1 LALPGYSRSYSPR
14 LDFAAQNAAFPA
26 SPPALTDFRWN
37 DSGPG
42 LNLGGMN
49 SPTKIF
55 ITVFLACSTLFAQQ
69 ERLHD
74 ALVLEQQGQFDA
86 AVNAITKIIQ
96 SGQLSEVQLGRAQIM
111 LGFAYRSQ
119 GNFIPAQNAFERAIS
134 VLKGDHAHPGD
145 CASALENYAALY
157 ADAGEL
163 FAAAAMWQKAFRLRR
178 QTGDH
183 AGAARS
189 LLNLAEVGLAR
200 KHVSEAK
207 QYLQDASKE
216 MNLATDLADDDRMFF
231 IETKAWLDMTENH
244 TTAAIAGFQSALE
257 LSSKTRGEQHWLTGW
272 EHMLLGKAYFL
283 SGDTGNALADMHEGL
298 AILEHSLGRKNSK
311 YLASQV
317 AYSQVLDKT
326 GAHAEAARLRAAAEQ
341 TRKDLYGTLCAGCTI
356 SVASFR

>member
-1 LALPGYSRSYSPR
+1 MLA
-14 LDFAAQNAAFPA
+14 
-26 SPPALTDFRWN
+26 DFRWN
-37 DSGPG
+37 DFGPG
-42 LNLGGMN
+42 LNLGGMD
-49 SPTKIF
+49 SPAKIF
-55 ITVFLACSTLFAQQ
+55 IALFLACSTLFAQQ

-86 AVNAITKIIQ
+86 AVNVITRVID

-111 LGFAYRSQ
+111 LGFAYRAQ
-119 GNFIPAQNAFERAIS
+119 GNFILAQNTFERAIS
-134 VLKGDHAHPGD
+134 TLKGDPAHPGD
-145 CASALENYAALY
+145 YASALENYAGLY

-163 FAAAAMWQKAFRLRR
+163 SSAAAMWQKAFRLRR

-189 LLNLAEVGLAR
+189 LLNLAEVGLAH

-207 QYLQDASKE
+207 QYLQDASEE

-231 IETKAWLDMTENH
+231 IETKAWLDMLENH

-257 LSSKTRGEQHWLTGW
+257 LSIKTRGEQHWLTGW
-272 EHMLLGKAYFL
+272 EHMLLGKAYFQ
-283 SGDTGNALADMHEGL
+283 SADTNSALADMQEGL
-298 AILEHSLGRKNSK
+298 AILGHSLGRKNSK
-311 YLASQV
+311 YLVSQV

-341 TRKDLYGTLCAGCTI
+341 ARKDLYGTLCAGCTI

>member
-1 LALPGYSRSYSPR
+1 VLA
-14 LDFAAQNAAFPA
+14 
-26 SPPALTDFRWN
+26 DFRWN
-37 DSGPG
+37 DFGPG
-42 LNLGGMN
+42 LNLGGMD
-49 SPTKIF
+49 SPAKIF
-55 ITVFLACSTLFAQQ
+55 IALFLACSTLFAQQ

-86 AVNAITKIIQ
+86 AVNVITRVID

-111 LGFAYRSQ
+111 LGFAYRAQ
-119 GNFIPAQNAFERAIS
+119 GNFILAQNTFERAIS
-134 VLKGDHAHPGD
+134 TLKGDPAHPGD
-145 CASALENYAALY
+145 YASVLENYAALY

-163 FAAAAMWQKAFRLRR
+163 SAAAAMWQKAFRLRR

-189 LLNLAEVGLAR
+189 LLNLAEVGLAH
-200 KHVSEAK
+200 KHVSEAR
-207 QYLQDASKE
+207 QYLQDASEE
-216 MNLATDLADDDRMFF
+216 MNLATDLADDDHMFF
-231 IETKAWLDMTENH
+231 LETKAWLDMTENH

-257 LSSKTRGEQHWLTGW
+257 LSIKTRGEQHWLTGW
-272 EHMLLGKAYFL
+272 EHMLLGKAYFQ
-283 SGDTGNALADMHEGL
+283 SADTNSALADMQEGL

-311 YLASQV
+311 YLVSQV